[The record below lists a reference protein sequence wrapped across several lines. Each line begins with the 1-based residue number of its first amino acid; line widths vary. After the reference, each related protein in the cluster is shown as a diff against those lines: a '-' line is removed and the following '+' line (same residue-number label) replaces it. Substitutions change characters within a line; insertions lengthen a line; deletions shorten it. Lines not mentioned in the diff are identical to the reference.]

1 MSDRIRKKVYIA
13 SNCPHTEPLNIVAGL
28 KAQSDM
34 AISEESKL
42 SRFLR
47 NKNIKPAVAVSKSV
61 EGSFKMK
68 LRVEVPKSESHF
80 ASEPKAQKM

>member
-1 MSDRIRKKVYIA
+1 
-13 SNCPHTEPLNIVAGL
+13 
-28 KAQSDM
+28 M

-47 NKNIKPAVAVSKSV
+47 KTNIKPEVAVSKRV

-68 LRVEVPKSESHF
+68 ARAGAPRSESHF
-80 ASEPKAQKM
+80 ANEPNVQKI